1 MGFNYGREKRKF
13 DKEWEQLQKEYAAA
27 GMEEADIARM
37 KEFDW
42 EWFCS
47 RRTYENHN
55 QTLPDEEDIEAG
67 KTLLFQKFPELSAD
81 FGQQEFT
88 DRYAWLQEIED
99 GKLYQRLCRL
109 REKDL
114 ELLTLMVTDGYR
126 QADIARLWGCTR
138 SSVTKRLNKIKKVL
152 TEGKQK

>member
-1 MGFNYGREKRKF
+1 MGFNYGREKRRF

-55 QTLPDEEDIEAG
+55 QTLPDEEDIEEG
-67 KTLLFQKFPELSAD
+67 RTLLFQKFSELSAD
-81 FGQQEFT
+81 FEQQEFT

-99 GKLYQRLCRL
+99 EKLYQRLCRL
-109 REKDL
+109 GEKDL
-114 ELLTLMVTDGYR
+114 ELLTLIVMESYT
-126 QADIARLWGCTR
+126 QAEVAKLWGCSR
-138 SSVTKRLNKIKKVL
+138 SAITQKVKKI
-152 TEGKQK
+152 QKYLQNT

>member
-1 MGFNYGREKRKF
+1 MGFNYGREKRRF

-27 GMEEADIARM
+27 GMEEADITLM

-55 QTLPDEEDIEAG
+55 QALPDEEDIEAG
-67 KTLLFQKFPELSAD
+67 RTLLFQKFPELSAD
-81 FGQQEFT
+81 FEQQEFT

-99 GKLYQRLCRL
+99 EKLYQRLCRL
-109 REKDL
+109 GEKDL
-114 ELLTLMVTDGYR
+114 ELLTRMVVEGYT
-126 QADIARLWGCTR
+126 QAEVAKLWRYSR
-138 SSVTKRLNKIKKVL
+138 SAITQKVKKI
-152 TEGKQK
+152 QKYLQNT